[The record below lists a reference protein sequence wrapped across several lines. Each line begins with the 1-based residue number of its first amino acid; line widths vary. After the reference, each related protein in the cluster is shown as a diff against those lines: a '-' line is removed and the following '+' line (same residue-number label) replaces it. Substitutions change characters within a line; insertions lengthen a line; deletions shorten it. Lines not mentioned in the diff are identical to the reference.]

1 MASLD
6 YQLLLSFYILTFL
19 IGLPAN
25 ILAFITFCRKV
36 HRKPTPIDILL
47 LNLTI
52 SDLIFLAVLPF
63 KMKEA
68 VDQMIW
74 RLPFYLCSISSF
86 LFFSTIYTSTL
97 FLTAI
102 SIERYLGVAFPI
114 RYALGRRPR
123 NAVIASCF
131 LWLLGCL
138 NLSIVYIV
146 PYIHS
151 SDNST
156 YSKLQLNP
164 HVRNC
169 YDNFTLDQMTILLPV
184 RLELFLLLF
193 CIPLLICCFCYINFI
208 RILSNLPHL
217 GRRRRLRAIGL
228 AVGTLLVFTICFSPY
243 NISHV
248 VGFIHQN
255 SEGWRHFALLFS
267 TLNACLDPIIFYF
280 SSAAVRSAIKACVN
294 GLKEKMHIVRCRT
307 CCPADTSKTEAY
319 KETNPP
325 VDLG

>member
-1 MASLD
+1 MAKLI
-6 YQLLLSFYILTFL
+6 YHTLLLFYILTFL

-25 ILAFITFCRKV
+25 ILAFFTFCRKV

-68 VDQMIW
+68 IDSLNW
-74 RLPFYLCSISSF
+74 SLPYYLCSISSF

-131 LWLLGCL
+131 LWLLGSL

-146 PYIHS
+146 PYIAS
-151 SDNST
+151 SDNSSN
-156 YSKLQLNP
+156 SKPQPNP
-164 HVRNC
+164 HLRIC
-169 YDNFTLDQMTILLPV
+169 YDNFTKEQLTILLPV

-208 RILSNLPHL
+208 RILSKLPHL

-228 AVGTLLVFTICFSPY
+228 AVGTLLVFAISFSPY
-243 NISHV
+243 NASHV
-248 VGFIHQN
+248 VGFIHDN
-255 SEGWRHFALLFS
+255 SEGWRHLALISS

-280 SSAAVRSAIKACVN
+280 SSAAVRSAIRACVN
-294 GLKEKMHIVRCRT
+294 GLKEKLHIVTCRR
-307 CCPADTSKTEAY
+307 CCPSGPSKTEAY

-325 VDLG
+325 IDLG

>member
-1 MASLD
+1 MAKLI
-6 YQLLLSFYILTFL
+6 YNTLFLFYILTFL

-25 ILAFITFCRKV
+25 ILAFFTFFRKV

-68 VDQMIW
+68 IDNFNW
-74 RLPFYLCSISSF
+74 SLPYYLCSISSF
-86 LFFSTIYTSTL
+86 FFFSTIYTSTL

-131 LWLLGCL
+131 LWLLGSL

-146 PYIHS
+146 PYIAS
-151 SDNST
+151 SDNSSN
-156 YSKLQLNP
+156 SKPQPNP
-164 HVRNC
+164 HLRIC
-169 YDNFTLDQMTILLPV
+169 YDNFTKEQLTILLPV

-208 RILSNLPHL
+208 RILSKLPHL

-228 AVGTLLVFTICFSPY
+228 AVGTLLVFAISFSPY
-243 NISHV
+243 NVSHV
-248 VGFIHQN
+248 VGFIHDN
-255 SEGWRHFALLFS
+255 SEGWRHLALISS

-280 SSAAVRSAIKACVN
+280 SSAAVRSAIRACVN
-294 GLKEKMHIVRCRT
+294 GLKEKLHIVTCRR
-307 CCPADTSKTEAY
+307 CCPSGPSKTEAY

-325 VDLG
+325 IDLG

>member
-1 MASLD
+1 MANLD
-6 YQLLLSFYILTFL
+6 CHLLLSFYILTFA

-25 ILAFITFCRKV
+25 ILAFFTFCRKV

-68 VDQMIW
+68 IDGMSW
-74 RLPFYLCSISSF
+74 KLPYYLCPIISF

-123 NAVIASCF
+123 NAAIASCF
-131 LWLLGCL
+131 LWLLGSL

-146 PYIHS
+146 PNINS
-151 SDNST
+151 SAHM
-156 YSKLQLNP
+156 NP
-164 HVRNC
+164 ESAAIMC
-169 YDNFTLDQMTILLPV
+169 YDNFTPEQLEILLPV
-184 RLELFLLLF
+184 RLELFLMLF

-228 AVGTLLVFTICFSPY
+228 AVGTLLVFTLSFSPY

-248 VGFIHQN
+248 VGFIHGN
-255 SEGWRHFALLFS
+255 SEGWRNFALISS

-280 SSAAVRSAIKACVN
+280 PSAAVRSAIRACVN
-294 GLKEKMHIVRCRT
+294 GLRDKMHIVRCRRVQ
-307 CCPADTSKTEAY
+307 CCPLLETSRTEACRD
-319 KETNPP
+319 TNPP
-325 VDLG
+325 IDLK

>member
-1 MASLD
+1 MAKLIHHT
-6 YQLLLSFYILTFL
+6 LLIFYILTFL
-19 IGLPAN
+19 FGLPAN
-25 ILAFITFCRKV
+25 ILAFFTFCRKV
-36 HRKPTPIDILL
+36 YRKPTPIDILL

-68 VDQMIW
+68 IDNLHW
-74 RLPFYLCSISSF
+74 SLPYYLCSISSF

-131 LWLLGCL
+131 LWLLGSL

-146 PYIHS
+146 PYINS
-151 SDNST
+151 TDNS
-156 YSKLQLNP
+156 SNSMLQPNP
-164 HVRNC
+164 HVRIC
-169 YDNFTLDQMTILLPV
+169 YDNFTKEQLKILLPV
-184 RLELFLLLF
+184 RLELFLMLF

-208 RILSNLPHL
+208 RILSKLPHL

-228 AVGTLLVFTICFSPY
+228 AVGTLLVFTISFSPY

-248 VGFIHQN
+248 VGFIHEN
-255 SEGWRHFALLFS
+255 SEGWRHLALISS

-280 SSAAVRSAIKACVN
+280 SSAAVRSAIRACVN
-294 GLKEKMHIVRCRT
+294 GLKEKLHIVTCRR
-307 CCPADTSKTEAY
+307 CCPSGPSKAEAN

-325 VDLG
+325 IDLG

>member
-1 MASLD
+1 MANF
-6 YQLLLSFYILTFL
+6 YAHLLLLFYIVVFL

-25 ILAFITFCRKV
+25 ILAFYTFYRKV

-68 VDQMIW
+68 FDDMNW
-74 RLPFYLCSISSF
+74 NLPYQLCPVISF
-86 LFFSTIYTSTL
+86 LFYSTIYTSTL

-123 NAVIASCF
+123 NAVIASFF
-131 LWLLGCL
+131 LWLLGSL

-146 PYIHS
+146 PTINS
-151 SDNST
+151 SHVINSH
-156 YSKLQLNP
+156 NMEIM
-164 HVRNC
+164 C
-169 YDNFTLDQMTILLPV
+169 YDNFTAEQLEILLPV
-184 RLELFLLLF
+184 RLELFIVLF
-193 CIPLLICCFCYINFI
+193 CIPFLICCFCYINFI

-228 AVGTLLVFTICFSPY
+228 AVGTLLVFTLSFSPY
-243 NISHV
+243 NVSHV
-248 VGFIHQN
+248 VGFIHGS
-255 SEGWRHFALLFS
+255 SENWRNIALIFS

-280 SSAAVRSAIKACVN
+280 SSAAVRSAIRTCVN
-294 GLKEKMHIVRCRT
+294 GFRDKVHIVRCRRAQ
-307 CCPADTSKTEAY
+307 CCPLLASSRTEAY
-319 KETNPP
+319 QDTNPP
-325 VDLG
+325 VDQK

>member
-1 MASLD
+1 MTKMI
-6 YQLLLSFYILTFL
+6 YQLLLLFYILTFL

-25 ILAFITFCRKV
+25 ILAFFTFCRKV

-47 LNLTI
+47 LNLTM

-68 VDQMIW
+68 VDSLNW
-74 RLPFYLCSISSF
+74 SLPYYLCPISSF

-131 LWLLGCL
+131 LWLLGSL

-146 PYIHS
+146 PFIPS
-151 SDNST
+151 SDNTSNT
-156 YSKLQLNP
+156 TLHQNP
-164 HVRNC
+164 NAIFC
-169 YDNFTLDQMTILLPV
+169 YDQFSKEQLSVLLPV
-184 RLELFLLLF
+184 RLELFLMLF

-248 VGFIHQN
+248 VGFVHEN
-255 SEGWRHFALLFS
+255 SEGWRHLALISS

-280 SSAAVRSAIKACVN
+280 SSAAVRSAIRACVKS
-294 GLKEKMHIVRCRT
+294 LREKMHIVTCRRF
-307 CCPADTSKTEAY
+307 CPAGLFNTEAY

>member
-1 MASLD
+1 MANFD
-6 YQLLLSFYILTFL
+6 AQLLLPFYILTFS

-25 ILAFITFCRKV
+25 ILAFFTFCRKV

-47 LNLTI
+47 LNLTV
-52 SDLIFLAVLPF
+52 SDLIFLMVLPF

-68 VDQMIW
+68 IDGMNW
-74 RLPFYLCSISSF
+74 NLPYYLCPIISF

-123 NAVIASCF
+123 NAAIASFF
-131 LWLLGCL
+131 LWLLGFL

-146 PYIHS
+146 PNINS
-151 SDNST
+151 SNPTNQDN
-156 YSKLQLNP
+156 
-164 HVRNC
+164 VEIMC
-169 YDNFTLDQMTILLPV
+169 YDNFTQEQLEILLPV
-184 RLELFLLLF
+184 RLELFLMLF

-228 AVGTLLVFTICFSPY
+228 AVGTLLVFTLSFSPY

-248 VGFIHQN
+248 VGYIHGN
-255 SEGWRHFALLFS
+255 SEGWRNFALISS

-280 SSAAVRSAIKACVN
+280 SSAAVRSAIRACAN
-294 GLKEKMHIVRCRT
+294 GLRDKLHIVRYRRFQ
-307 CCPADTSKTEAY
+307 CCPLLETSRTEANRD
-319 KETNPP
+319 TNPP
-325 VDLG
+325 MDLK